1 MRNEFVESQVRLPDR
16 GDREAEH
23 HNQKAYDSPLVRHMR
38 DSGCGGI
45 GQDQF
50 EEREEM
56 QTAIILP
63 SGSGSGGSR
72 DSNEQSSALTA
83 NEHEYPDHEQSS
95 QQTKVARVD
104 EHQEGETPAFKKKH
118 K

>member
-1 MRNEFVESQVRLPDR
+1 MRNEFVDSQVRLSDQ
-16 GDREAEH
+16 GAREAEH

-45 GQDQF
+45 GLNQF
-50 EEREEM
+50 EERDQM
-56 QTAIILP
+56 QTAIVLP
-63 SGSGSGGSR
+63 SGSGSGQSR
-72 DSNEQSSALTA
+72 DSNEQSSTLTA

-95 QQTKVARVD
+95 SVRR
-104 EHQEGETPAFKKKH
+104 ETPAFKKKH